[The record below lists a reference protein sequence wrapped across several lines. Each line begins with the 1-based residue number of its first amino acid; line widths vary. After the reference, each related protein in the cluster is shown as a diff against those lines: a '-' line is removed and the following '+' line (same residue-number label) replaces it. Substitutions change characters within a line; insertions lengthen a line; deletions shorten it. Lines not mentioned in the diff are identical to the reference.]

1 MPEAI
6 DARALIKEVYSLA
19 LKSFHGVP
27 GVPLMFAWAYLPKEI
42 SSSLE
47 DPINNEQFTRR

>member
-27 GVPLMFAWAYLPKEI
+27 GVPLIFAWAYLPKEI

>member
-19 LKSFHGVP
+19 LKSTGVP